1 MTPLSSLPHLT
12 PHDYEIAHKNPL
24 YDQQFRVDSRQA
36 SQDFVAHMVGQ
47 LMDSLFE
54 AMMSNPFDDQE
65 APHSSLA
72 VMKEPIVTAWGQ
84 SLVESG
90 QFDDLVDDIQ
100 KNVMAGQR
108 LEKAQA
114 SLLPTPFHVD
124 VKS

>member
-1 MTPLSSLPHLT
+1 MISSSPLPHLT
-12 PHDYEIAHKNPL
+12 PHDYEVAHKNPL

-54 AMMSNPFDDQE
+54 AMVSNPFDDQE

-72 VMKEPIVTAWGQ
+72 VMKEPMVTAWGQ

-114 SLLPTPFHVD
+114 SLLQMPFTVD